1 MLSSKET
8 TLSWV
13 TTVFLCLQTCVHNQ
27 LKSLLENTP
36 QQLVMGLVKA
46 YQKLAEYHQLMDQL
60 PYYLWVLC
68 ELLFSTQMLLSVFN

>member
-1 MLSSKET
+1 MSSSKET

-13 TTVFLCLQTCVHNQ
+13 TTVFLRLQTRVHNQ

-36 QQLVMGLVKA
+36 QQLVMGLAKA
-46 YQKLAEYHQLMDQL
+46 YQKLAEYHQLMDQS

-68 ELLFSTQMLLSVFN
+68 EWLFSTQMFFN